1 MLSRRVLLVMV
12 PFGDRQH
19 QPLGVAYVAGAL
31 LGAGHDVRLL
41 APSRLRSL
49 DEATVATAVR
59 DVDLVGFSSTTP
71 AFPETLRFA
80 AAVKAARPGLPV
92 VLGGYHGTALH
103 RQVLERHQEF
113 DAVVRG
119 EGEETAVELVAAWAG
134 GSPPD
139 RAIAGVT
146 HRRGEELSVG
156 PGRPRLTNLTRLPRP
171 ARDLLPPPAE
181 FARYYDPVSRR
192 SKVEANIGSSR
203 GCPYH
208 CSFCSIVSFYGE
220 SRIRFRDPADVV
232 AEIAELARGSGI
244 ESVWFSDDNF
254 LAAPRRALAIFRGVK
269 ECGGDIVFRAA
280 TRADQLLRA
289 QGMLCE
295 LKALGLRQ
303 VELGIENGSQSA
315 LDRHAKGARVE
326 DNAAAI
332 ALLRRLDIQV
342 RLDFILFDPLTTI
355 AELDENL
362 RFLKANL
369 GPGHRTH
376 TAIYRWLHLYH
387 GTEAHAR
394 AVAAGLAVAGG
405 EREPGMLFRDP
416 DAAEV
421 SAFIEACQD
430 RVDASLESAESHAV
444 EVMEALDGSLW
455 RGDGVVRQRLL
466 GELLFAHYPLN
477 RLTLRLFEDV
487 LELKK
492 RSPGKPVLAEDLRK
506 LADDYVRRVEHYG
519 GELDALHRRTVV
531 ERGGDFAPTT

>member
-181 FARYYDPVSRR
+181 FARYYDPALCHS
-192 SKVEANIGSSR
+192 SAEAKV
-203 GCPYH
+203 
-208 CSFCSIVSFYGE
+208 
-220 SRIRFRDPADVV
+220 
-232 AEIAELARGSGI
+232 
-244 ESVWFSDDNF
+244 
-254 LAAPRRALAIFRGVK
+254 APSL
-269 ECGGDIVFRAA
+269 
-280 TRADQLLRA
+280 
-289 QGMLCE
+289 
-295 LKALGLRQ
+295 
-303 VELGIENGSQSA
+303 
-315 LDRHAKGARVE
+315 
-326 DNAAAI
+326 
-332 ALLRRLDIQV
+332 
-342 RLDFILFDPLTTI
+342 
-355 AELDENL
+355 
-362 RFLKANL
+362 
-369 GPGHRTH
+369 
-376 TAIYRWLHLYH
+376 
-387 GTEAHAR
+387 AHA
-394 AVAAGLAVAGG
+394 
-405 EREPGMLFRDP
+405 
-416 DAAEV
+416 
-421 SAFIEACQD
+421 
-430 RVDASLESAESHAV
+430 AS
-444 EVMEALDGSLW
+444 
-455 RGDGVVRQRLL
+455 R
-466 GELLFAHYPLN
+466 
-477 RLTLRLFEDV
+477 
-487 LELKK
+487 
-492 RSPGKPVLAEDLRK
+492 
-506 LADDYVRRVEHYG
+506 
-519 GELDALHRRTVV
+519 
-531 ERGGDFAPTT
+531 